1 MLVTH
6 DWFEIFST
14 VFGQPTE
21 IQQDAVNV
29 SCIQQSF
36 VVFWVFCVRKR
47 KPWCGGIFDLNFK
60 NFYPGKM
67 ENLPTFSVFNFLT
80 ISCYDSNENSPVSSG
95 SSFSR
100 FLNPEFIISSH
111 VIQLL
116 LIYSQLG
123 FEVWGA
129 PGGIKPGLVRNDGC
143 LKSDEFAR
151 DADEPILVWTGC
163 CPGIGCGSSIPGS
176 IFDESLCVC
185 CECSEILDI
194 FDKKTEKIE
203 FENISNAWMNQ
214 NDSECSSRNRTSS
227 ECSDQL
233 FNPSSV
239 DSLFSY
245 SKSLEITKTGS
256 IRVVKQTFVGP
267 LRPSTADFN
276 MQTRRTLIFIY
287 SSIPIPLV
295 IEHWCHIL
303 TSGSCLRSIPIS
315 DSLKKGINYRF
326 YPLWVPKIPES
337 VPKRD
342 SIIENVAAWISA
354 LYLACYSDEP

>member
-1 MLVTH
+1 MLWNSWH
-6 DWFEIFST
+6 
-14 VFGQPTE
+14 
-21 IQQDAVNV
+21 
-29 SCIQQSF
+29 
-36 VVFWVFCVRKR
+36 FW
-47 KPWCGGIFDLNFK
+47 
-60 NFYPGKM
+60 
-67 ENLPTFSVFNFLT
+67 
-80 ISCYDSNENSPVSSG
+80 
-95 SSFSR
+95 
-100 FLNPEFIISSH
+100 
-111 VIQLL
+111 Q
-116 LIYSQLG
+116 
-123 FEVWGA
+123 
-129 PGGIKPGLVRNDGC
+129 IK
-143 LKSDEFAR
+143 
-151 DADEPILVWTGC
+151 
-163 CPGIGCGSSIPGS
+163 
-176 IFDESLCVC
+176 
-185 CECSEILDI
+185 SEI
-194 FDKKTEKIE
+194 
-203 FENISNAWMNQ
+203 ENISNAWMNQ
-214 NDSECSSRNRTSS
+214 NDSEWSSRNRTSS

-326 YPLWVPKIPES
+326 NPLWVPKISES

-342 SIIENVAAWISA
+342 SIIENMAAWISA
-354 LYLACYSDEP
+354 LYLAYVFLRKFYYMAHITKVYGPYINYVGDEKLKLCEEKHFW